1 MNISATPFGLP
12 DDAPEL
18 ARRFAMIMAGLGALV
33 ARRFL
38 KMPHLSGFTVLL
50 FSRLSRAARRFHR
63 ALTGPQAKVRAR
75 RARTDQAGTARTR
88 PLALPSGRGWILR
101 ELGWEA
107 AAFLTY
113 LEALL
118 AEIETQAALVAA
130 PRAGRI
136 LRPICRMLGVQ
147 AALTPKYVT
156 PALTPKNVTPALTPE
171 NVTPGLAP
179 KNVTPGVMPQIV
191 PSAEVQANVVVAAQ
205 PSRRS
210 PHPGLFAEG
219 GGDGPLLIPDR
230 IFSGI

>member
-1 MNISATPFGLP
+1 
-12 DDAPEL
+12 
-18 ARRFAMIMAGLGALV
+18 
-33 ARRFL
+33 
-38 KMPHLSGFTVLL
+38 MPHLSGFTVLL

-101 ELGWEA
+101 ELGWDA

-156 PALTPKNVTPALTPE
+156 PALTPKNVTP
-171 NVTPGLAP
+171 GL
-179 KNVTPGVMPQIV
+179 MPQIV

>member
-147 AALTPKYVT
+147 AALTPK
-156 PALTPKNVTPALTPE
+156 
-171 NVTPGLAP
+171 NVTPGL
-179 KNVTPGVMPQIV
+179 MPQIV